1 MPLTKEKVQEGK
13 GTEREKMDDSLYQ
26 LIQTCLSEEVA
37 LGLLWNERG
46 AIAFQFVEK
55 KKSHQG
61 NLITNFFF
69 LISTFETLMHQ
80 YVVLRPI
87 HGK

>member
-1 MPLTKEKVQEGK
+1 MPSTKEKVQEGK
-13 GTEREKMDDSLYQ
+13 GAEREKIKDSLYQ
-26 LIQTCLSEEVA
+26 LITRFSEEVA

-61 NLITNFFF
+61 NLITIFFF
-69 LISTFETLMHQ
+69 LISVFENFMHE
-80 YVVLRPI
+80 YIVLRPI
-87 HGK
+87 HWK